1 MIELYNVGISEE
13 TIKNMLELYPM
24 IKDMSENEI
33 KEKVIIL
40 EKIGCS
46 NNQIINIIGSN
57 PEYLTRTNT
66 EVVKLISKLVDLRFK
81 TLNILFD
88 SNPYILNLEP
98 FEIDNYINKRVKNG
112 ELIDDIVDDLDS
124 NPYLFNGV

>member
-1 MIELYNVGISEE
+1 
-13 TIKNMLELYPM
+13 MLELYPM
-24 IKDMSENEI
+24 IREMSENDI
-33 KEKVIIL
+33 KEKVTIL
-40 EKIGCS
+40 KKIDCS

-112 ELIDDIVDDLDS
+112 ELIGDIVDDLDS
-124 NPYLFNGV
+124 NPYLFNEM